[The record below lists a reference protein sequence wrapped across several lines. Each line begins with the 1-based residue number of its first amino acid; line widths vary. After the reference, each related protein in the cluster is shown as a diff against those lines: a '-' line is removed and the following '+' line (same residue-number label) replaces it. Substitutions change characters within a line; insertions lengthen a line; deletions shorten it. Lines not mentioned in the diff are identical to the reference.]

1 MNKGKKFLSAVLA
14 VAMTASLSVTAFAAT
29 TVISNQY
36 GTIQA
41 SNVISTKTETISFL
55 EKVANPN
62 YQLNFETGTDNGEP
76 EYFDKVVEKQITYS
90 VIPVGTVI
98 TTTPNQNYE
107 FDGALAS
114 SVIYYLKESTGGPYY
129 YDDHLTSPDYTI
141 TDEDVGRLIN
151 VSSLF
156 MRHDDTTDQTVN
168 DDGTIT
174 VNAFTE
180 AYFMVDGS
188 APAVTPAKPANTTKP
203 AASARPAADTKAG
216 YKSDTGKHL
225 DVNVNGVYQFKITSL
240 NGKKPSFQV
249 AGKAFQTTYKGKKGN
264 DYFYLVKAVGKVG
277 QYGGVYINGE
287 ETASTTISIK
297 NNVKSDTGAKL
308 TVKPGKVYQF
318 KLTAGQKPTFVAGN
332 PKAFTVT
339 YNGKKGSDYF
349 YLVKAV
355 GHSGQSTGLYI
366 NGAKTPSTVAQI
378 GY

>member
-29 TVISNQY
+29 AAGDQSD
-36 GTIQA
+36 TIQV
-41 SNVISTKTETISFL
+41 SNVLSSKTESTTFISGGNNGDDDKTI
-55 EKVANPN
+55 
-62 YQLNFETGTDNGEP
+62 YQ
-76 EYFDKVVEKQITYS
+76 DKITYS
-90 VIPVGTVI
+90 VVPIGTTI
-98 TTTPNQNYE
+98 TTNSNGWIPGKIHSYE
-107 FDGALAS
+107 
-114 SVIYYLKESTGGPYY
+114 IYTKESEGYRGT
-129 YDDHLTSPDYTI
+129 DDVDLYSELTLTSKFA
-141 TDEDVGRLIN
+141 GKLI
-151 VSSLF
+151 
-156 MRHDDTTDQTVN
+156 R
-168 DDGTIT
+168 
-174 VNAFTE
+174 AFTYYRGKDNQ
-180 AYFMVDGS
+180 AFLTDAWFLVDGS
-188 APAVTPAKPANTTKP
+188 APAVTPTVPADTTKPDTTKPDATKPAESAKPAAN
-203 AASARPAADTKAG
+203 TKAG

-249 AGKAFQTTYKGKKGN
+249 AGKAFQTTYMGKKGN

-287 ETASTTISIK
+287 KTASTTISIK

-366 NGAKTPSTVAQI
+366 NGAKAPSTIAYI